1 MTSTSK
7 LAVGQKRRFLSE
19 IERQQLLS
27 YCQDKETRW
36 RQTNAADPW
45 HDRTIQHNDA
55 RIDVQ
60 ALLRT
65 VRGRALKLVSTAYRL
80 EKPLYAD
87 SLSITRWRFGDD
99 QKPHADNAHFDGSP
113 HPYPWRDFGAI
124 IYLNSDFEGGELYFP
139 DLKLKPP
146 MEIGSIVFFPGNL
159 DFVHGVSPVM
169 GGMRY
174 TVAMFLTHDAKHRDW
189 V

>member
-1 MTSTSK
+1 MAEASK
-7 LAVGQKRRFLSE
+7 VYVGQKKGFLSE
-19 IERQQLLS
+19 IERQQFLS
-27 YCQDKETRW
+27 YCAAPNTKW
-36 RQTNAADPW
+36 RQTGPVDPW

-55 RIDVQ
+55 RIDIQ

-65 VRGRALKLVSTAYRL
+65 VRQRTLNLLINAYKL

-124 IYLNSDFEGGELYFP
+124 IYLNTDFEGGEIHFP
-139 DLKLKPP
+139 DLKLKPKMLP
-146 MEIGSIVFFPGNL
+146 GSIVFFPGAL
-159 DFVHGVSPVM
+159 DFVHGVTRVM
-169 GGMRY
+169 GGTRY
-174 TVAMFLTHDAKHRDW
+174 TIALFLTHDQNHGDW
-189 V
+189 L